1 MDPRLVQK
9 TIRIFLSSTFTDT
22 RVDRNKLMEDV
33 FEPVRDLCQ
42 QHGIAFEVVDLRWGK
57 NAKSANSNDGVLGF
71 KFSSLLLI
79 DTYSFLLLKMDLV
92 NVKFSCFIVNFHSRQ

>member
-1 MDPRLVQK
+1 MQK

-22 RVDRNKLMEDV
+22 RVDRNKLMEEV

-57 NAKSANSNDGVLGF
+57 NANSAKTNAMAFWVSNIPAL
-71 KFSSLLLI
+71 
-79 DTYSFLLLKMDLV
+79 
-92 NVKFSCFIVNFHSRQ
+92 

>member
-22 RVDRNKLMEDV
+22 KVDRNELMEEV
-33 FEPVRDLCQ
+33 FEPIRELCR

-57 NAKSANSNDGVLGF
+57 TAILA
-71 KFSSLLLI
+71 
-79 DTYSFLLLKMDLV
+79 SFLYSAQISLEF
-92 NVKFSCFIVNFHSRQ
+92 FSTIKSFLTRVYAKCWTSYSKQGKYANFH